1 LIDRFLEGAMEIDV
15 DCISDGKTVV
25 IGGIME
31 HIEEAGVHSGDSACS
46 IPPYSLTGKILD
58 EVRKQTKALAKE
70 LNVVGLMNVQFAV
83 KNGTVYILEVNP
95 RASRTIPFV
104 SKAIGRPLAKIAT
117 KLMVGKT
124 LKDLGFTSEVL
135 PGYTSVKEA
144 VFPFIKLPGVDTLLG
159 PEMKSTGEVMGIG
172 VDFGRAF
179 AKSQIAAGNTLPL
192 EGNVF
197 ISVRDED
204 KAKIE
209 PLARELKNMGFNIIA
224 TTGTARY
231 LNERGIEAEKV
242 LKVIEGR
249 PHVVDRIKSAEI
261 DMVINTSF
269 GAKTVADS
277 YSIRRSSIE
286 HDIPYCTTVAGAR
299 AATLAISNMRK
310 EGLNVKSVQ
319 EYHRDLSAQSSRKI
333 SVR

>member
-1 LIDRFLEGAMEIDV
+1 
-15 DCISDGKTVV
+15 
-25 IGGIME
+25 
-31 HIEEAGVHSGDSACS
+31 
-46 IPPYSLTGKILD
+46 
-58 EVRKQTKALAKE
+58 
-70 LNVVGLMNVQFAV
+70 MNVQFAV
-83 KNGTVYILEVNP
+83 KNGDVYILEVNP

-117 KLMVGKT
+117 KLMAGKT
-124 LKDLGFTSEVL
+124 LKEIGFTEEVR

-172 VDFGRAF
+172 TDFGRAF
-179 AKSQIAAGNTLPL
+179 AKSQIAAGNVLPL
-192 EGNVF
+192 KGCVF

-204 KAKIE
+204 KRSILPIAKD
-209 PLARELKNMGFNIIA
+209 LKEMGFHVIA
-224 TTGTARY
+224 TTGTSKY
-231 LNERGIEAEKV
+231 LNSRGVEAEMV

-249 PHVVDRIKSAEI
+249 PNVVDRIKSAEV

-286 HDIPYCTTVAGAR
+286 HGIPYCTTVAGAK
-299 AATLAISNMRK
+299 AATLAISTMLK
-310 EGLNVKSVQ
+310 EGLGVKSVQ
-319 EYHRDLSAQSSRKI
+319 EYHKDLSFQPKKKVSVSS
-333 SVR
+333 